1 MTKAQSNTKN
11 TADIQHSVIKAA
23 LEISAQ
29 NGWLNVQL
37 SDIAAKT
44 AIDIN
49 DIYDHFYDRTD
60 ILATYGRMLDRRILR
75 NVQEP
80 DASESHRDTL
90 FDLLMDR
97 FEILNEDREGVC
109 AIIRSFRYDPKQA
122 IIGLPHL
129 GRSMGWV
136 LDGAGINTNGLK
148 GALKIAG
155 LTAIYVKTLYVWA
168 KDDSTDMSKTMAEL
182 DKNLGRAEQW
192 SSKLGF

>member
-11 TADIQHSVIKAA
+11 TANIQHSVIKAA

-44 AIDIN
+44 AIDID

-75 NVQEP
+75 NYQEP
-80 DASESHRDTL
+80 DAGESHRDTL

-122 IIGLPHL
+122 IHL
-129 GRSMGWV
+129 GKSMSQL

-155 LTAIYVKTLYVWA
+155 LTAIYIKTLYVWV
-168 KDDSTDMSKTMAEL
+168 KDDSPDMSKTMAEL